1 MKNDKKNKGFSPMKK
16 VISAAGMLAVSAS
29 MLATS
34 TYAWFSMNTQVT
46 ATGMQVKAQAEGGI
60 VISNS
65 AKTTWSSEATAQV
78 TTASLYPTSYT
89 NVGSEAGKWYHNKSD
104 NANDAKANQDA
115 GAYATL
121 SSIVLSATSEG
132 VGYVETNSTEGY
144 QAGADASYYLLNNF
158 TIKSSGD
165 AVTGGKLYINEV
177 SVTSGATLLPIDCAL
192 RVAVV
197 VGGTTYIF
205 APVTATKTV
214 NNETTNYTPTYVYHV
229 KGSSSDT
236 TALYGTSAKN
246 VQTSVTTIPNT
257 DDGVPVQVYCY
268 FEGEDANCK
277 STNISGVTVDT
288 MTVSVKFGTT
298 TIA

>member
-1 MKNDKKNKGFSPMKK
+1 MMKNNVNKKESNFKK
-16 VISAAGMLAVSAS
+16 LIPAAGMLAVSAT

-65 AKTTWSSEATAQV
+65 AKTAWSAEATAQV
-78 TTASLYPTSYT
+78 TTASLFPTSYT
-89 NVGSEAGKWYHNKSD
+89 NVGSEAGTWYHNKSD
-104 NANDAKANQDA
+104 DADNAKANQEA
-115 GAYATL
+115 GTYDTL
-121 SSIVLSATSEG
+121 TTALSATSEG
-132 VGYVETNSTEGY
+132 VGYVDSNGTEGY
-144 QAGADASYYLLNNF
+144 QVGADSAYYLLNNF

-165 AVTGGKLYINEV
+165 AVTGGKLYIND
-177 SVTSGATLLPIDCAL
+177 VTVKSSSTLLPIDCAL

-205 APVTATKTV
+205 APVTSTYGDPAQ
-214 NNETTNYTPTYVYHV
+214 NYTPTYTYHV
-229 KGSSSDT
+229 KGSSSNT
-236 TALYGTSAKN
+236 TALYGASAKN
-246 VQTSVTTIPNT
+246 VETSITTIPNT
-257 DDGVPVQVYCY
+257 DAGVPVQVYCY

-277 STNISGVTVDT
+277 STNISGITVDT
-288 MTVSVKFGTT
+288 ITVNVKFGTT